1 MFFQLRAISRTIHY
15 SQRNRPICCCSPGE
29 RRIRQQLDRLAM
41 GHNEEI
47 RVHSRWSTALECFST
62 PAVSLKRL
70 LTGKGMR
77 TNSEGEEGLTK
88 KKKKL

>member
-1 MFFQLRAISRTIHY
+1 
-15 SQRNRPICCCSPGE
+15 
-29 RRIRQQLDRLAM
+29 M

-88 KKKKL
+88 KKRSCDVIYFQQSRLSAERRFTIMYS